1 MANCPN
7 CGSPHIQD
15 RRESNINWGRAVAG
29 WALFGIVGGAVGGVT
44 GDDRHVNVCLDCGT
58 NWKASDLY
66 KSRQVLKSYTG
77 IVLDLSEEKDRACLD
92 EFMQIMEKFIDNL
105 QEAKENSEQ
114 IIKDVELLLGFT
126 GFGVIIGMIFA
137 ITGLFTSG
145 LGSFIFGLFL
155 TLVFG
160 LIGLEIDKKLGI
172 EKKRISIKKKA
183 EKEGKA
189 LVEIANKKRDSSLQS
204 LRDRAVIN
212 KNGRLINFSK
222 KE

>member
-15 RRESNINWGRAVAG
+15 RRESNISWGRAVAG

-66 KSRQVLKSYTG
+66 KSREVLKSYTG
-77 IVLDLSEEKDRACLD
+77 IVLDLSEEKDRVCLN

-105 QEAKENSEQ
+105 QKVEENSKI
-114 IIKDVELLLGFT
+114 IIKDAESFLGFAR
-126 GFGVIIGMIFA
+126 FGGIIGMIFA
-137 ITGLFTSG
+137 IILFTSG
-145 LGSFIFGLFL
+145 LGNFFFGLFL
-155 TLVFG
+155 TLIFV

-172 EKKRISIKKKA
+172 EKKRINIKKKGR
-183 EKEGKA
+183 EKE
-189 LVEIANKKRDSSLQS
+189 
-204 LRDRAVIN
+204 
-212 KNGRLINFSK
+212 
-222 KE
+222 